1 MKKDLRNI
9 AIIAHVDHGKTTLV
23 DCLLRQSGAF
33 HVGQQVAERA
43 LDRGELERERG
54 ITILAKCTSIGWKG
68 TRINIVDTPGHVD
81 FGGEVERVLKMV
93 EGALVVVDAVEGP
106 MPQTRFVLRK
116 ALGLG
121 LLPILVVNK
130 IDRPQQRAHQVVD
143 DFFDLC
149 VELKASDEQL
159 DFPVIYTSA
168 KEGYARLDPKDDV
181 HDISALM
188 DAVLVRIPPPPGDP
202 DGPFQFQVTTFDS
215 TEHLGRIAIGR
226 VARGRLEPG
235 QDVVRLSHGGVA
247 ERSRVLRLFTFDG
260 LGRVSASSCE
270 AGEIIAIAGIKDC
283 EVGDTLCDP
292 KAQDPLPPLEI
303 EQPTLSMEFTYNDAP
318 LVGQDGRFVTAKH
331 LEERLAREQRQNVG
345 LIIEPTE
352 RPGSFRVSGRGVLHL
367 SILVETMRREG
378 YELALGRP
386 RVITRLE
393 EGVEYEPVEWVV
405 IEIPEQYVGVVM
417 ERLSVRGGELKD
429 MVPVDGSRTR
439 MEFYATT
446 RGLIGLRSQLLTD
459 TRGTV
464 LMSHNLHEWRPKAG
478 EVETRTRG
486 VLIAKEPGQTTAYAL
501 EALQERGQ
509 MFVGPG
515 EEVYPGEIVGLHS
528 RSNDL
533 VVNPCKKKHL
543 TNIRSSTK
551 EATVV
556 LDERLDMSL
565 EDCIEF
571 VQDDEM
577 VEVTPHFTRLRKRIL
592 DHSRRQ
598 LSEKD

>member
-33 HVGQQVAERA
+33 REGQQVAERA

-54 ITILAKCTSIGWKG
+54 ITILAKCTSIAWKD

-121 LLPILVVNK
+121 LLPILVINK
-130 IDRPQQRAHQVVD
+130 IDRAHARPHEVLD
-143 DFFDLC
+143 EFFDLC

-159 DFPVIYTSA
+159 DFPILYASA
-168 KEGYARLDPKDDV
+168 KEGYARLDPADPTSDV
-181 HDISALM
+181 SALL

-226 VARGRLEPG
+226 VARGRLQPG
-235 QDVVRLSHGGVA
+235 QDVVRLGRIGLA
-247 ERSRVLRLFTFDG
+247 ERARVLRIFAFDG
-260 LGRVSASSCE
+260 LGRCDAAECE
-270 AGEIIAIAGIKDC
+270 AGDIVAIAGIKDC

-292 KAQDPLPPLEI
+292 RAQERLPPLEI
-303 EQPTLSMEFTYNDAP
+303 EQPTLSMEFTYNDGP
-318 LVGQDGRFVTAKH
+318 LAGQDGRFVTAKH

-345 LIIEPTE
+345 LLIEPTE

-378 YELALGRP
+378 YELCLGRP
-386 RVITRLE
+386 RVLTRLE
-393 EGVEYEPVEWVV
+393 DGVEFEPVEWVV
-405 IEIPEQYVGVVM
+405 VEVPEQYVGIVL
-417 ERLSVRGGELKD
+417 ERLSVRGGELRD
-429 MVPVDGSRTR
+429 MAPVEGSRSR
-439 MEFYATT
+439 LEFFATT

-464 LMSHNLHEWRPKAG
+464 LMSHNFHEWRPRGG
-478 EVETRTRG
+478 EVETRLRG
-486 VLIAKEPGQTTAYAL
+486 VLIAKEPGQVTAHAL
-501 EALQERGQ
+501 ETLQERGQ
-509 MFVGPG
+509 LFVSPG
-515 EEVYPGEIVGLHS
+515 EEVYAGQIVGLHS

-533 VVNPCKKKHL
+533 VVNPCKRKHL

-556 LDERLDMSL
+556 LDEKVDMSL

-577 VEVTPHFTRLRKRIL
+577 VEVAPSSIRLRKRIL

-598 LSEKD
+598 LAEKV